1 MKKLSTITLLMV
13 AIGLIPLS
21 AHAAAPVWDIDKD
34 HTDILFSIK
43 HIYSS
48 VNGHF
53 KDIHGEIRFDP
64 DNLGESRFNFSVK
77 VKSINTF
84 NTKRDNDL
92 LSGNFFDADKYPV
105 MTFNSTSIKHL
116 KGEQYSVEGTMTVK
130 DVSRPVTVPFTF
142 WGSKPHPFNPK
153 QLVAGFEARMTIDRL
168 EYHVGGGKFLKMG
181 VVGKDVDVL
190 ITIEA
195 ARDK

>member
-1 MKKLSTITLLMV
+1 MKKIITITLLAV
-13 AIGLIPLS
+13 ALGLVSFS
-21 AHAAAPVWDIDKD
+21 ARADAPAWDIDKD
-34 HTDILFSIK
+34 HAGIVFSIK

-53 KDIHGEIRFDP
+53 KDFTGEIRFDP
-64 DNLGESRFNFSVK
+64 DNLGQSRFNFSVK
-77 VKSINTF
+77 VKSIDTF
-84 NTKRDNDL
+84 NTKRDNHL
-92 LSGNFFDADKYPV
+92 LSGDFFDADKYPV
-105 MTFNSTSIKHL
+105 MTFKSSSIKHL
-116 KGEQYSVEGTMTVK
+116 EGNQYSMEGTMTVK
-130 DVSRPVTVPFTF
+130 DVSRTVTVPFTF
-142 WGSKPHPFNPK
+142 FGSKPHPFNPK

-181 VVGKDVDVL
+181 VVGKKVDVL